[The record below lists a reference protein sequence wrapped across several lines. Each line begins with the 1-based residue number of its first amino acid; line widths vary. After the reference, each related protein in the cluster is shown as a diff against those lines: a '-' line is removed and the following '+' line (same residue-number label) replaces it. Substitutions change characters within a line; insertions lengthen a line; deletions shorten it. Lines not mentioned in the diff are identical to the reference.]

1 MQAGVKNLSPLVK
14 CAASISIHNE
24 IFFPQAQITFLGG
37 RIKFSGPVQDLPAYL
52 IVYPSILELPDVD
65 TEAGFVSVF
74 WLVKIPLVLLPSL
87 LEFSTG

>member
-37 RIKFSGPVQDLPAYL
+37 RIKFSGPVGYLPAYL
-52 IVYPSILELPDVD
+52 IVNPSIFKFPDMD
-65 TEAGFVSVF
+65 TKAGFVSVF
-74 WLVKIPLVLLPSL
+74 RLVKILLVLLPSL
-87 LEFSTG
+87 LEFSAG